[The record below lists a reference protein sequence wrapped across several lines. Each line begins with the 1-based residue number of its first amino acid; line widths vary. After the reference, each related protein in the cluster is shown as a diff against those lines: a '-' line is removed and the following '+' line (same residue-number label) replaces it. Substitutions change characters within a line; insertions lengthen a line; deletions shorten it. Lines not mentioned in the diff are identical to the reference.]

1 MTSLKR
7 LRDMKKT
14 IITMLIAL
22 VAIFASAETYNYLKF
37 TKTNGSTV
45 TYSVEGL
52 KLTYDNTNVT
62 ITNAEGTATIALAEV
77 QDMYF
82 SNEPGGNDFMVGDV
96 NNDGNVNIG
105 DVTALIAAVL
115 SGNYSNINFDAGDM
129 NGDGNLTVGDVTALI
144 GYVLSGAGQQ

>member
-7 LRDMKKT
+7 LTDMKKT

-22 VAIFASAETYNYLKF
+22 VAMVASAETYNYLKF

-62 ITNAEGTATIALAEV
+62 VTNVDGTATLALAEV

-82 SNEPGGNDFMVGDV
+82 SNEPGGSDFMLGDV
-96 NNDGNVNIG
+96 NNDNEVNIG
-105 DVTALIAAVL
+105 DVTALISAVL
-115 SGNYSNINFDAGDM
+115 TGNYSNINFDAGDLS
-129 NGDGNLTVGDVTALI
+129 GDGELTIADVTALI
-144 GYVLSGAGQQ
+144 TYVLKNP

>member
-7 LRDMKKT
+7 LTDMKKT

-22 VAIFASAETYNYLKF
+22 VAMVASAETYNYLKF

-62 ITNAEGTATIALAEV
+62 INNVEGTATIALAEV

-115 SGNYSNINFDAGDM
+115 SGNYSNINFDAADM

-144 GYVLSGAGQQ
+144 AYVLSGGNG

>member
-1 MTSLKR
+1 
-7 LRDMKKT
+7 MKKT

-22 VAIFASAETYNYLKF
+22 VAMVASAETYNYLKF

-62 ITNAEGTATIALAEV
+62 VTNVDGTATLALAEV

-82 SNEPGGNDFMVGDV
+82 SNEPGGSDFMLGDV
-96 NNDGNVNIG
+96 NNDNEVNIG
-105 DVTALIAAVL
+105 DVTALISAVL
-115 SGNYSNINFDAGDM
+115 TGNYSNINFDAGDM
-129 NGDGNLTVGDVTALI
+129 SGDGELTIADVTALI
-144 GYVLSGAGQQ
+144 SYVLKNP

>member
-1 MTSLKR
+1 
-7 LRDMKKT
+7 MKKT

>member
-7 LRDMKKT
+7 LTDMKKT

-22 VAIFASAETYNYLKF
+22 VAMVASAETYNYLKF

-62 ITNAEGTATIALAEV
+62 VTNVDGTATLALAEV

-82 SNEPGGNDFMVGDV
+82 SNEPGGSDFMLGDV
-96 NNDGNVNIG
+96 NNDNEVNIG
-105 DVTALIAAVL
+105 DVTALISAVL
-115 SGNYSNINFDAGDM
+115 TGNYSNINFDAGDM
-129 NGDGNLTVGDVTALI
+129 SGDGELTIADVTALI
-144 GYVLSGAGQQ
+144 SYVLKNP